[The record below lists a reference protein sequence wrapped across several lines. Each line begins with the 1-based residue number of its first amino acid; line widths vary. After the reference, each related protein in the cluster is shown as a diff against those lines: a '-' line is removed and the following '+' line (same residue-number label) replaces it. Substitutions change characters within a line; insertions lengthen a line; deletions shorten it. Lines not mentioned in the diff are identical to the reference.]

1 MGHSSPRKRPLWGLK
16 RARGTAMPPMSQPLS
31 SLQGSQPQIFMSRR
45 NRLCL
50 FSLSFSCLLPLQQL
64 LKCQLVPVTHPTPE
78 ARPLL
83 SRLGETPEWRSRCPP
98 QACTHPARL
107 AKSHFPLSSAAGG
120 HGKGEVRRKEGQP
133 GWRRE
138 MSFWTRSPRT
148 GCRSVRGGPGVDA
161 VQPGRAVLCSSF
173 PESCSTGSS

>member
-1 MGHSSPRKRPLWGLK
+1 MGHSPPRKRSLWGLK

-31 SLQGSQPQIFMSRR
+31 SLQGSQRQIFMSRR
-45 NRLCL
+45 NHLCL
-50 FSLSFSCLLPLQQL
+50 FSLSFSWLLPLQQL

-78 ARPLL
+78 VRPLL

-120 HGKGEVRRKEGQP
+120 HRKGEVRRKEGQP
-133 GWRRE
+133 GWPEGNIVLYPLPVRRL
-138 MSFWTRSPRT
+138 SLR
-148 GCRSVRGGPGVDA
+148 
-161 VQPGRAVLCSSF
+161 PGRPRCGRGAARQG
-173 PESCSTGSS
+173 GSVQRVP